1 MIQPPRLLV
10 LGCGAL
16 ASEFSEL
23 LKLNGLADVTL
34 EFLPAALHNHPEN
47 IPVQVR
53 ERLEIAVHKYD
64 KILLGY
70 GDCGTG
76 GHLDALCDE
85 FNVVRLPG
93 AHCYEFYLGGGVFEA
108 LHDSE
113 PATFYLTDYLAKHF
127 DRVVFDGLGI
137 TSHPELLE
145 IYFGN
150 YKRVVFLTQ
159 TDSFELRAHA
169 LHAANKLGL
178 PLEVMVTG
186 YGQMETAVIDFG
198 IRERKLTSGSL
209 EPAGTV
215 R

>member
-1 MIQPPRLLV
+1 MTKPPRLLV

-16 ASEFSEL
+16 AREFSEL
-23 LKLNGLADVTL
+23 LKLNGLAEVTL
-34 EFLPAALHNHPEN
+34 EFLPAALHNRPEN
-47 IPVQVR
+47 IPIQVR

-76 GHLDALCDE
+76 GGLDALCDE

-93 AHCYEFYLGGGVFEA
+93 AHCYEFYLDGGVFEA

-127 DRVVFDGLGI
+127 DRLVFDGLGI

-159 TDSFELRAHA
+159 TDSVELRAHA
-169 LHAANKLGL
+169 LRAATKLGL
-178 PLEVMVTG
+178 PLEVTATG
-186 YGQMETAVIDFG
+186 YGQMETAVMNFG
-198 IRERKLTSGSL
+198 IRPRKSDSGSL
-209 EPAGTV
+209 QPAGAV
-215 R
+215 Q

>member
-1 MIQPPRLLV
+1 VIQPPRLLV

-93 AHCYEFYLGGGVFEA
+93 AHCYEFYLDGGVFEA

-137 TSHPELLE
+137 TSHPELLGV
-145 IYFGN
+145 YFGN
-150 YKRVVFLTQ
+150 YKRIVFLTQ
-159 TDSFELRAHA
+159 TDSFELRAQA
-169 LHAANKLGL
+169 LHAAKKLGL

-198 IRERKLTSGSL
+198 IRQRKSANGRLQPTG
-209 EPAGTV
+209 AV

>member
-1 MIQPPRLLV
+1 VTKPPRLLV

-16 ASEFSEL
+16 AREFSEL
-23 LKLNGLADVTL
+23 LKLNGLAEVTL
-34 EFLPAALHNHPEN
+34 EFLPAALHNRPEN
-47 IPVQVR
+47 IPIQVR

-76 GHLDALCDE
+76 GGLDALCDE

-93 AHCYEFYLGGGVFEA
+93 AHCYEFYLDGGVFEA

-127 DRVVFDGLGI
+127 DRLVFDGLGI

-145 IYFGN
+145 MYFGN

-159 TDSFELRAHA
+159 TDSVELRAHA
-169 LHAANKLGL
+169 LHAAAKLGL
-178 PLEVMVTG
+178 PLEVMATG
-186 YGQMETAVIDFG
+186 YGQMETAVINFG
-198 IRERKLTSGSL
+198 IRPRKSDSRSL
-209 EPAGTV
+209 QPAGAV
-215 R
+215 Q